1 MELLLLNMQ
10 KHRNFRI
17 DSNRLIILDS
27 SKVKGGMNK
36 LIIIEIWICTSYISR
51 IEFVGKINYDRTING
66 QVCMY
71 MNIYRLYVYEDKKKI
86 ILNLLIISVIE
97 I

>member
-17 DSNRLIILDS
+17 DSNRLIILLDS
-27 SKVKGGMNK
+27 SKEKGGMNK

-66 QVCMY
+66 QVSFVC
-71 MNIYRLYVYEDKKKI
+71 IWRQKKNNFKSFD
-86 ILNLLIISVIE
+86 NKCYYIE